1 VLSGLGLALGGQLV
15 TCWWVRKP
23 EDITR
28 LGPKTGDMEGGAN
41 KDRVETPNLG
51 TCAENGNVD
60 SEQM

>member
-1 VLSGLGLALGGQLV
+1 
-15 TCWWVRKP
+15 
-23 EDITR
+23 
-28 LGPKTGDMEGGAN
+28 MEGGAN